1 MKKNAWIGVLGAIVL
16 FIVAVTIM
24 ACCFLVTCW
33 LGEFIN
39 DRFGMGGVV
48 FGAVTLLAFLLKPI
62 TLDD

>member
-1 MKKNAWIGVLGAIVL
+1 MGKSKAKGCLMAAVLVIVS
-16 FIVAVTIM
+16 VTIM
-24 ACCFLVTCW
+24 VGCFFATCW

-48 FGAVTLLAFLLKPI
+48 FGAATLLVFLLKPL

>member
-16 FIVAVTIM
+16 VIVAVTITVG
-24 ACCFLVTCW
+24 CFFATCW

-48 FGAVTLLAFLLKPI
+48 FGAATLLASLLKPI

>member
-1 MKKNAWIGVLGAIVL
+1 MKKNALIRVLRAIVL

-24 ACCFLVTCW
+24 VGCFFATCW
-33 LGEFIN
+33 FGEFIN

-48 FGAVTLLAFLLKPI
+48 FGAATLLVFLLKPL